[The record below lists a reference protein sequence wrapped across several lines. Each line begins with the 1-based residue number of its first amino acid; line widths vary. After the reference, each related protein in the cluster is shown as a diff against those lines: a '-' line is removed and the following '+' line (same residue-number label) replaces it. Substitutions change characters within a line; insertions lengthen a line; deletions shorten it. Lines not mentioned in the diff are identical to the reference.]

1 MFRLFRIK
9 CGVSKVSYQLSD
21 TSTARLFGVDPRLVE
36 IIDRA
41 LTISL
46 IDFGVAS
53 GRRSAQEQN
62 ELYISGASNCDGY
75 KVLSKHQFGRAVDLY
90 AYQQKALWTKA
101 DLALVA
107 CAMLESAAALGVP
120 LQWGGKWRSFP
131 DYPHFEIAEDK

>member
-1 MFRLFRIK
+1 M
-9 CGVSKVSYQLSD
+9 SYKLSD
-21 TSTARLFGVDPRLVE
+21 TSKARLIDVDPRLVE

-46 IDFGVAS
+46 TDFGVAS

-62 ELYISGASNCDGY
+62 ELFLAGASLCDGY
-75 KVLSKHQFGRAVDLY
+75 EKTSNHQFGRAVDLY

-120 LQWGGKWRSFP
+120 LQWGGKWRGFP
-131 DYPHFEIAEDK
+131 DYPHFQIPEDE